1 VESTLLTAIENKFIR
16 IGRLTLYHGEDDKM
30 DEELKRLL
38 SKPTATVPDVR
49 RVCFG
54 LCRNASY
61 AAAKKGDIP
70 TIKIGGGLFVPTA
83 ALRKQLG
90 MEAAA

>member
-1 VESTLLTAIENKFIR
+1 MN
-16 IGRLTLYHGEDDKM
+16 
-30 DEELKRLL
+30 EELKMLL
-38 SKPTATVPDVR
+38 SRPTASVPDVG

-61 AAAKKGDIP
+61 RAAKVGDIP
-70 TIKIGGGLFVPTA
+70 TLKIGGSVLVPTA

-90 MEAAA
+90 IEVAA